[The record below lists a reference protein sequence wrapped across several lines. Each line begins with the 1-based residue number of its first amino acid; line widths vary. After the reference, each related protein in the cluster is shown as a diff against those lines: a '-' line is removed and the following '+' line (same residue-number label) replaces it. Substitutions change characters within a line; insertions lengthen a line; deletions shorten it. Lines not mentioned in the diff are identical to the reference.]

1 MILAFEVGR
10 QYIFIGA
17 VNGLSYALLAL
28 GVILIY
34 RSSRIINFA
43 VGATGVLASQVL
55 AHLVI
60 RYGAP
65 YWLGVV
71 LAVLGGAVFLGV
83 AELTVVRRLFTAPRV
98 ILLVATIGL
107 AQLAQALI
115 FALPEASAE
124 DKRHRFP
131 TPWNR
136 ELEWFGI
143 RIEGGELSCSWLR
156 PRRWW
161 RSASGC
167 GGRRGV
173 GPSGRRRPIPI
184 EPD

>member
-131 TPWNR
+131 HA
-136 ELEWFGI
+136 LEPGAGVV
-143 RIEGGELSCSWLR
+143 RHTDR
-156 PRRWW
+156 
-161 RSASGC
+161 
-167 GGRRGV
+167 GRRVRLVRGFGRGGGGPQHLGAVVGV
-173 GPSGRRRPIPI
+173 GSGHPGHGG
-184 EPD
+184 